1 MFPRRCSGFQGYSGV
16 EIVSTRRKFLA
27 ASFLPLSVLLPRHAR
42 GAELAIP
49 APDREILVAD
59 DDALRAAVRDAQPGD
74 HIVLGDGDHGG
85 GGALTIA
92 AGGTPRQ
99 PVVLRAARPLAARA
113 LVRLAVQA
121 DDVVVAGLALTRG
134 CAVAGARVR
143 VTHCSFEDTEGIA
156 LNVSGGQGVTV
167 EFCAFV
173 GCRGRGLSIDPNG
186 KADAVSEP
194 HIHHNYFADFGGREG
209 KNTHE
214 ALQIGQFGGDALLTI
229 GALVENNLF
238 ERVSVDSETISVK
251 SSGNIIRQNTFLDC
265 RSRPTNR
272 FGNNNRWHA
281 NWIENCRGM
290 WIYGAGHELVGN
302 RVSGSRDGMCLMAG
316 NTTPNA
322 IRVGKR
328 GGKSQDLR
336 PHCEDV
342 TLIGNDADHLIVGK
356 VLKQNG
362 EAFTMPAVRTR
373 IEGQIGPIE
382 LDLEEDTLIVKEG
395 RAAAPTAARLAAAE
409 VGPGKP

>member
-1 MFPRRCSGFQGYSGV
+1 M
-16 EIVSTRRKFLA
+16 
-27 ASFLPLSVLLPRHAR
+27 
-42 GAELAIP
+42 
-49 APDREILVAD
+49 
-59 DDALRAAVRDAQPGD
+59 
-74 HIVLGDGDHGG
+74 
-85 GGALTIA
+85 
-92 AGGTPRQ
+92 
-99 PVVLRAARPLAARA
+99 
-113 LVRLAVQA
+113 
-121 DDVVVAGLALTRG
+121 
-134 CAVAGARVR
+134 
-143 VTHCSFEDTEGIA
+143 
-156 LNVSGGQGVTV
+156 
-167 EFCAFV
+167 
-173 GCRGRGLSIDPNG
+173 
-186 KADAVSEP
+186 
-194 HIHHNYFADFGGREG
+194 
-209 KNTHE
+209 
-214 ALQIGQFGGDALLTI
+214 

-238 ERVSVDSETISVK
+238 ERVDVDSETISVK

-272 FGNNNRWHA
+272 FGNKNSWHA

-328 GGKSQDLR
+328 GGKSRDLR

-373 IEGQIGPIE
+373 IEGQ
-382 LDLEEDTLIVKEG
+382 LDRSSWPSRRT
-395 RAAAPTAARLAAAE
+395 P
-409 VGPGKP
+409 